1 MPRRLPRTLLAGL
14 LVVLGGVLAGCE
26 NTIEPFSEAGAYSVY
41 GNLSLADQ
49 KHFFRVKPLNRPIGS
64 EEPLDVTV
72 TLTNQSDGTTRTLRD
87 SVIVFDGAPTHNYWT
102 AFRPAPATAYELTVE
117 REDGTGIRAQAT
129 TPTAVDPAVVPS
141 EPETCKTEVRV
152 VFREAAA
159 PTKVTIGFRYD
170 GEMHWVP
177 RTNIE
182 PLPDRD
188 ALGLRFTPQT
198 VLMTEVPG
206 RFGESRCVKLQYNTL
221 YIAVLYRSPT
231 TQEANYGVTFDPTE
245 SKRVTNGTGF
255 FGAIRRDTLTMTVD
269 TTLTNP

>member
-1 MPRRLPRTLLAGL
+1 MHSRLPRTLLVGL
-14 LVVLGGVLAGCE
+14 LVVLGGVLASCE
-26 NTIEPFSEAGAYSVY
+26 NTIEPFAEARGYSLY
-41 GNLSLADQ
+41 GHLTFADQ
-49 KHFFRVKPLNRPIGS
+49 AHFFRVKPLDRPITS
-64 EEPLDVTV
+64 EDAPDVTV

-87 SVIVFDGAPTHNYWT
+87 SLIVFDGTPTHNYWA
-102 AFRPAPATAYELTVE
+102 AFRPAPATTYELTVE
-117 REDGTGIRAQAT
+117 GADGTVTRAQAT
-129 TPTAVDPAVVPS
+129 TPTAVDPEVVPT
-141 EPETCKTEVRV
+141 EAETCVTEVSV
-152 VFREAAA
+152 IFRDAAA
-159 PTKVTIGFRYD
+159 PTKTTIGFRYD

-188 ALGLRFTPQT
+188 DLGLRFTPQT

-206 RFGESRCVKLQYNTL
+206 RLGESRCVKLQYNTL

-269 TTLTNP
+269 TTLTTP